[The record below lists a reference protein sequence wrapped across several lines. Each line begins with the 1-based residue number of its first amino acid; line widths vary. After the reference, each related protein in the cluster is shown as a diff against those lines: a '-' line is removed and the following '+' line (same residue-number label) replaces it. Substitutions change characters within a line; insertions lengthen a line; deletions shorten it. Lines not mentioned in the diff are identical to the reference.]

1 MKIQE
6 AATRIISMW
15 EHGGRYDSHGNGAY
29 GLIGWQ
35 GEQLVHL
42 LDAYAAAGGNL
53 YESSE
58 YYARTLEHQGTES
71 ELDAVAKTALMQRVQ
86 HEQAQDYMTR
96 AIQHQCKFYKFR
108 TALAQLVLCDMG
120 VNNGIWHHYV
130 EHCDYFKETDSH
142 DLIERALIV
151 SAEDYRI
158 AVAKKYGYWRLG
170 GIRRR
175 YRWYYDWLT
184 SGPMDMSS
192 RLPDLMVN
200 GSRVELAERIEPLAV

>member
-6 AATRIISMW
+6 AATKIISMW

-35 GEQLVHL
+35 GGQLVKL
-42 LDAYAAAGGNL
+42 LDAYTAAGGRL
-53 YESSE
+53 GETSE

-71 ELDAVAKTALMQRVQ
+71 ELDAVAKLPMMQRVQ
-86 HEQAQDYMTR
+86 NEQAQAYMTA
-96 AIQHQCKFYKFR
+96 AIQHQRQFYKFR

-120 VNNGIWHHYV
+120 VNNGIYHHYV
-130 EHCDYFKETDSH
+130 EHCDAYIGESQN
-142 DLIERALIV
+142 ERELIV
-151 SAEDYRI
+151 SAECYRI
-158 AVAKKYGYWRLG
+158 QVAKDYGYWRLG

-175 YRWYYDWLT
+175 YKWYYDWLT

-192 RLPDLMVN
+192 RLPTLKVN
-200 GSRVELAERIEPLAV
+200 GAAVTLSERIEPLEV